1 MQEIDTKFD
10 LFISI
15 ANGLSKHLFP
25 TEKIKNE
32 ASDIEIADKLLSNP
46 DIGLFLKADFIE
58 EMREKLAFRARG
70 ILKQAQI
77 DRDVFSKFA
86 K

>member
-1 MQEIDTKFD
+1 MQEIDSKFD

-15 ANGLSKHLFP
+15 AEGLSKHLFP
-25 TEKIKNE
+25 VGRIRNE

-46 DIGLFLKADFIE
+46 DIGLFLKAEFIE
-58 EMREKLAFRARG
+58 EMREKLATKARG
-70 ILKQAQI
+70 ILKQAQAE
-77 DRDVFSKFA
+77 RDILSKFA